1 MESAES
7 DVGYFEVNAVFSVEA
22 KGAIGEEY
30 MNWSRL

>member
-7 DVGYFEVNAVFSVEA
+7 DVGYFEVNAVFNGEA
-22 KGAIGEEY
+22 KRAIGEEY